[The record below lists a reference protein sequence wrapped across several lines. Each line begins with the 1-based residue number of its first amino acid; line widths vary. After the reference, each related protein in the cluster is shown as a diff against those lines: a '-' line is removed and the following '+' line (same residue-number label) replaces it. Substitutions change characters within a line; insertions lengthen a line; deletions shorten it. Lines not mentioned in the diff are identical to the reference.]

1 MNEKQQQL
9 LDYISQN
16 NLSPLAASM
25 YVKHNTDFSSE
36 DRSAVLQHLSDQEK
50 ANFEKKREEGFEQR
64 VSDRQKYV
72 EETQAQVDAM
82 TENLSQGMTKLDN
95 AKTLYEK
102 AGGLSSIGAGSIF
115 DTDYN
120 PVESIANTNYFTA
133 LKEFNDLRRESIEIL
148 KNEGRTDLASAIKMP
163 AYNSTEVM
171 DDMFTAV
178 VEKLIV
184 DTPGMATDVYES
196 ARTSLGFEPSQELQD
211 LGDEYTR
218 RSELA
223 DQAYHFLNIAQGAP
237 EHLTDVNLGNVLEA
251 VQGLAIRE
259 VPHLTLS
266 LLAGIASGGGSTLT
280 QGAGF
285 GAKAAMYGKRF
296 LRMQKT
302 APAILNMVTR
312 GTAAYQRIANDPN
325 LSNAQKYAHSS
336 LMGVVE
342 GAGDSFLAATFGLS
356 GVGAKAATSEIG
368 KAISRNAIARATA
381 GFVGAT
387 SGEAVTEIAQELAA
401 IQSER
406 SILGKEVSGAEVLAR
421 VKEAGIGGALMGGA
435 FRTAGAPYRGAVNLL
450 GLRPGDISHEEY
462 QALQKE
468 AMAIIDKAL
477 SEDLSESELAKLDS
491 RIKDIRSKQSKIA
504 ASRNRAYRVLR
515 RRDPEGFDRVLGI
528 DAEIN
533 KRLVQIE
540 GSKDDAQK
548 NQFKEEIESLI
559 EERNSITSKY
569 DGEENQLTLLERFE
583 DAMEDVDQ
591 AIQDTLDDF
600 EVIKDMPLD
609 TEADE
614 EAVLYLRQRLSA
626 LQNKKQELQQEYYN
640 ASAAEGAG
648 NVEGMAR
655 AAARM
660 EEIAR
665 QALPREEGL
674 TREQLEDDAE
684 QDQDEEVKQEETQEK
699 ETQEKQEPISKDPD
713 EKVIILGSDKDLT
726 DAVAQR
732 IPTNFVK
739 LLRNLLKGIN
749 VEVIIH
755 ETKADLVKAH
765 PKNNPNSNAFYLPR
779 RRQIHISKESTNAQ
793 IKHEFAH
800 AVVHD
805 LLKDPAVMKR
815 IIKEIE
821 SVWDPRKIEAIRKR
835 YAARSQQ
842 VQDEEVVVGFMEE
855 LANED
860 GLRKLERKNKNFI
873 QRIISFLNDLIRKKH
888 GAYAE
893 NYIITDKTNLIGIA
907 EAIAAAS
914 ETGAKVDV
922 EAEVDVKASEST
934 VRDSL
939 TSRAYPDL
947 INKEVTFL
955 ILNVDKFGVTRSTQ
969 RRTMKFRDYWHF
981 RNYWATMTGNGKH
994 DYIARAQYMGNDGKV
1009 KDIKTPTPK
1018 KDRQGNII
1026 PMKPKLY
1033 SFYQRDLYSQRA
1045 YFGNI
1050 GALAN
1055 AREVI
1060 VRTFARLD
1068 DAGIARDEADV
1079 ARLKE
1084 ISDGIREMNQLLA
1097 KKDPNEDNYK
1107 AIVDRVMEKQGSRF
1121 GPLGDTTADETA
1133 VDNFLD
1139 SVQPDPE
1146 ADFDNDVSGEEVL
1159 DAVEDPVS
1167 AGVPLKWSKVTKQ
1180 VKSLKEHLGRVFIAI
1195 QYDKTSRSS
1204 GVGTENVDGAV
1215 SSHASRSHADK
1226 MVKALE
1232 KAIRKEA
1239 ERVNDGTGDIQTVMV
1254 LVAFSLQADSIM
1266 SNPRSIDMISKAV
1279 GSLEGAALR
1288 RFAIAFEMDALG
1300 AFKKGAKAAPRTA
1313 SDFAFRA
1320 LKAAIQ
1326 RSYGGTT
1333 ESNVKSATGLD
1344 AHAVVDRDNN
1354 VLGFPRFSQMADA
1367 ELKSSLVNFIQAL
1380 QVDGEGKY
1388 ADGAIRNNSHFIK
1401 KVFSVE
1407 SSSAKALGLSYLDI
1421 KEKLQAS
1428 KFGDVGA
1435 AHVVAYREVPA
1446 RVRFRE
1452 GLPPEIL
1459 TNFEVKQ
1466 VKGKA
1471 FKYTIVSSE
1480 GTDFFGMKESL
1491 PLGRMAMSSQA
1502 KKGSEETIGQM
1513 IKRKESI
1520 TKEGKKAEAK
1530 AAELIDKKLSEI
1542 AKKMKAVREVAERE
1556 GRDLNEDEKR
1566 LMEEYLKESSEI
1578 TEDFKKMKAARKDQ
1592 ENKISESLSGVAQ
1605 GIFTGEVDLDE
1616 EVVDSLDPEESLD
1629 SLNNNSWS
1637 PRTRSAIQQKVD
1649 WFRLKFADK
1658 FAPIMMMQEDIEA
1671 ARGRRV
1677 EGDQNFKRAEE
1688 LMYGKAH
1695 YDLEQLEKV
1704 VTRLKETM
1712 KSKGVKIGDLTDF
1725 MYARHAPERNAM
1737 LKSRDKVD
1745 NGSGLTD
1752 KEAADILAA
1761 FSKEE
1766 TAALEEAAAIVE
1778 EIAQNTRDTMR
1789 KFGLESDARIDTFE
1803 KMFKHYVPLAGVA
1816 TDSQDVDNYPYPT
1829 GGIGFHVKGSTTKKA
1844 KGRKTRAA
1852 NIVAQVIQQSGAVT
1866 IKARRNE
1873 ALQSLYRLA
1882 EANPNTNLWNVSDN
1896 VPVNNADRAVGVR
1909 INGEQKFIIFKDESL
1924 ANNLKGMGVQKM
1936 DALSKLMAAPA
1947 NFLRVAFTTRNPE
1960 FIVGNFSRDILS
1972 AIPNAIAEAELADGA
1987 IKGKHSVA
1995 RKIIQRVP
2003 STLKALLKSDVAG
2016 KDLDPVLAKYLE
2028 EFKADGG
2035 QTGWGFVKPLQ
2046 QIAAELDLE
2055 TNEGNKAKKA
2065 IKWMEQNSLQHIE
2078 NVNDAFENS
2087 IRLSAY
2093 IEAREAGVSRE
2104 DAAQLAKNITV
2115 NFNKSGE
2122 YGAVA
2127 NAYYL
2132 FFNASIQGS
2141 VRLFRSLGKLKTVEN
2156 VDGTFSKELSTP
2168 QKIMMGLA
2176 LTSGLIAMLNMALSD
2191 EDEDGEL
2198 FYNKIPDYEKE
2209 RNLIMMY
2216 DGKNYVKIPLP
2227 YGYNVFSNFGT
2238 ALAET
2243 MAGERDADD
2252 AMWFVAN
2259 SAFSSF
2265 SPVSFGQSENFAKY
2279 IAKGAA
2285 PTVFKPLVE
2294 MAVNE
2299 TYFGSRV
2306 YQTQFPV
2313 GAKRPEAELSFRSP
2327 RAIKSMFQWL
2337 NQATGGSKQVSG
2349 SVDVNPDLFWYP
2361 FEYYIG
2367 GLGQFGIR
2375 GAESTYAIG
2384 QMITQGEKVELQAND
2399 IPFLR
2404 KVYGEPSRYYDFDLY
2419 DTNKNEISQLYKELN
2434 NNRSSQPGRY
2444 KGVYALDKKM
2454 KSVEKQLKS
2463 LRAKRRELDSLPY
2476 IQRVNETAVLQE
2488 RERKLVMEYNA
2499 LYEKYRGK
2507 N

>member
-9 LDYISQN
+9 LDYIAQN
-16 NLSPLAASM
+16 KLSPLAASM
-25 YVKHNTDFSSE
+25 YVKHNTDYSAA
-36 DRSAVLQHLSDQEK
+36 DRSGVLKQISDQQAHEAARIK
-50 ANFEKKREEGFEQR
+50 DEQFKGR
-64 VSDRQKYV
+64 IADRQKEV
-72 EETQAQVDAM
+72 EERQAKVDAM
-82 TENLSQGMTKLDN
+82 PETLANGRANLEAAKGMYDKTGGFVAALTPYVPSGIIGSAYNEQYFQK
-95 AKTLYEK
+95 AKEY
-102 AGGLSSIGAGSIF
+102 
-115 DTDYN
+115 D
-120 PVESIANTNYFTA
+120 
-133 LKEFNDLRRESIEIL
+133 DLRRESIDIL
-148 KNEGRTDLASAIKMP
+148 KQEGRTDLASAIKMP
-163 AYNSTEVM
+163 SYGSFETL
-171 DDMFTAV
+171 DDMIFSSF
-178 VEKLIV
+178 KS
-184 DTPGMATDVYES
+184 MATGFAGGAVDVFES
-196 ARTSLGFEPSQELQD
+196 ARQTLGFEPSETLEQIGDD
-211 LGDEYTR
+211 LTEITNTT
-218 RSELA
+218 E
-223 DQAYHFLNIAQGAP
+223 QARDFLNYSQGAP
-237 EHLTDVNLGNVLEA
+237 ERLTDLTFSNALPAVLGLGA
-251 VQGLAIRE
+251 RE
-259 VPHLTLS
+259 VPHLLLS
-266 LLAGIASGGGSTLT
+266 VAAGMASGGGSVVA
-280 QGAGF
+280 QGGSI
-285 GAKAAMYGKRF
+285 GAKALAYGRRF

-302 APAILNMVTR
+302 APAIINMATR
-312 GTAAYQRIANDPN
+312 GSSTYQRIANDPN
-325 LSNAQKYAHSS
+325 LSNAQKYTHSA
-336 LMGVVE
+336 LMGIVE
-342 GAGDSFLAATFGLS
+342 GAGDSFLAAAFGLS
-356 GVGAKAATSEIG
+356 GVGAKAATSKVGQIL
-368 KAISRNAIARATA
+368 ARNAVARSTA
-381 GFVGAT
+381 QFIGAT

-401 IQSER
+401 IQSEK
-406 SILGKEVSGAEVLAR
+406 SILGKEISGGEVLAR
-421 VKEAGIGGALMGGA
+421 IKEAGIGGALMGGA
-435 FRTAGAPYRGAVNLL
+435 FRVAGAPYRAAVNIAMM
-450 GLRPGDISHEEY
+450 GDRPGDITH
-462 QALQKE
+462 QE
-468 AMAIIDKAL
+468 ATELHKRAQELINRAM
-477 SEDLSESELAKLDS
+477 SEDLSDAEVAKIDSEL
-491 RIKDIRSKQSKIA
+491 KDIRSKQDKIS
-504 ASRNRAYRVLR
+504 ASRNRVYRVLR
-515 RRDPEGFDRVLGI
+515 RRDGDGFNRVLEI
-528 DAEIN
+528 DSEIN
-533 KRLVQIE
+533 KRLVQID
-540 GSKDDAQK
+540 GTKDDSQRK
-548 NQFKEEIESLI
+548 SIKEDIEALV
-559 EERNSITSKY
+559 EERQKITSKY
-569 DGEENQLTLLERFE
+569 EGEENQLTLLEKFE
-583 DAMEDVDQ
+583 DALEDVDQ
-591 AIQDTLDDF
+591 AIQDTVDDF
-600 EVIKDMPLD
+600 ESINGVEIK

-614 EAVLYLRQRLSA
+614 EAVLYLGQRLSA
-626 LQNKKQELQQEYYN
+626 LKNKRKELRREYYR

-648 NVEGMAR
+648 NVEGMAQ

-660 EEIAR
+660 QEIAT
-665 QALPREEGL
+665 QSLPREDEMP
-674 TREQLEDDAE
+674 RAQIEDDASQDQEEVTEDQTEE
-684 QDQDEEVKQEETQEK
+684 QDQGQETTEEKTEEQVFEK
-699 ETQEKQEPISKDPD
+699 A
-713 EKVIILGSDKDLT
+713 IILNSPQDLT
-726 DAVAQR
+726 DAVANR
-732 IPTNFVK
+732 IPTNFVS
-739 LLRNLLKGIN
+739 LLRNLLKALD

-755 ETKADLVKAH
+755 ENQAALVQAH
-765 PKNNPNSNAFYLPR
+765 PQKLSTSRAFYLPSR
-779 RRQIHISKESTNAQ
+779 KQIHISKESTNAV
-793 IKHEFAH
+793 IKHEFVH
-800 AVVHD
+800 AMIHD
-805 LLKDPAVMKR
+805 LVQDGRVMNR
-815 IIKEIE
+815 VIQEIE
-821 SVWDPRKIEAIRKR
+821 KEWDPKKIEAIRRTYSKE
-835 YAARSQQ
+835 SQQ
-842 VQDEEVVVGFMEE
+842 VQDEEVIVGFMVEI
-855 LANED
+855 ANED
-860 GLRKLERKNKNFI
+860 GLRRLDRQKTGFV
-873 QRIISFLNDLIRKKH
+873 QRIINFFNSLIRSKH

-893 NYIITDKTNLIGIA
+893 NYLINNETDLRGMA
-907 EAIAAAS
+907 EAFAAGA
-914 ETGAKVDV
+914 ETGSKITVDT
-922 EAEVDVKASEST
+922 DLSSTESS
-934 VRDSL
+934 VRNSL

-947 INKEVTFL
+947 INKEVSFL
-955 ILNVDKFGVTRSTQ
+955 ILNVDKFGVTRSTS
-969 RRTMKFRDYWHF
+969 RKTMRFKDYWHF

-994 DYIARAQYMGNDGKV
+994 DYIAKAQYIGADGKV

-1026 PMKPKLY
+1026 DMRPKLY
-1033 SFYQRDLYSQRA
+1033 SFYQRDLYSQRS

-1055 AREVI
+1055 AKEVI

-1107 AIVDRVMEKQGSRF
+1107 AIVDRVMANQGSRF

-1146 ADFDNDVSGEEVL
+1146 SDFDSDVSGEEVL
-1159 DAVEDPVS
+1159 NAVEDPVS
-1167 AGVPLKWSKVTKQ
+1167 AGVPLKWSKTTNQ
-1180 VKSLKEHLGRVFIAI
+1180 VKSLREHLGRFFIAI

-1226 MVKALE
+1226 MVKAIE

-1239 ERVNDGTGDIQTVMV
+1239 ERVNDGTGDIQTVMT

-1266 SNPRSIDMISKAV
+1266 SNPRAIDMISKAV
-1279 GSLEGAALR
+1279 NALEGPALK
-1288 RFAIAFEMDALG
+1288 RFATAFEQEALA
-1300 AFKKGAKAAPRTA
+1300 AFTEGAKAAPQTANNYTFRAIRTA
-1313 SDFAFRA
+1313 
-1320 LKAAIQ
+1320 IE
-1326 RSYGGTT
+1326 RSYGGAT
-1333 ESNVKSATGLD
+1333 ESNVRSGTGLD
-1344 AHAVVDRDNN
+1344 VHAVVDKDGN
-1354 VLGFPRFSQMADA
+1354 VFGFPKFSEMSRA
-1367 ELKSSLVNFIQAL
+1367 EMKSSLANFIQAF
-1380 QVDGEGKY
+1380 QVDGEGKFV
-1388 ADGAIRNNSHFIK
+1388 DGSIRSNAAFIK
-1401 KVFSVE
+1401 RVFGTKT
-1407 SSSAKALGLSYLDI
+1407 SSAKALGLSYVDI
-1421 KEKLQAS
+1421 REKLEAS
-1428 KFGDVGA
+1428 KFKDVGA

-1452 GLPPEIL
+1452 GMPPEIL

-1480 GTDFFGMKESL
+1480 GTDFFGLKQSL

-1502 KKGSEETIGQM
+1502 TKDSDETIGEM
-1513 IKRKESI
+1513 IERKESI
-1520 TKEGKKAEAK
+1520 SEEGRKAEAK
-1530 AAELIDKKLSEI
+1530 AEEAILEKQSELFRKIRELTKAAE
-1542 AKKMKAVREVAERE
+1542 AE
-1556 GRDLNEDEKR
+1556 GREATEEESR
-1566 LMEEYLKESSEI
+1566 LKEEYLKQNAELMQDFDEMKESR
-1578 TEDFKKMKAARKDQ
+1578 KKAERG
-1592 ENKISESLSGVAQ
+1592 ISETLSGVAQ
-1605 GIFTGEVDLDE
+1605 GIFTGEVDLNE
-1616 EVVDSLDPEESLD
+1616 KVLNSIDPEEALN

-1637 PRTRSAIQQKVD
+1637 PRTRTAAQQKVD
-1649 WFRLKFADK
+1649 WMRLKFADK

-1671 ARGRRV
+1671 ARGKRV

-1712 KSKGVKIGDLTDF
+1712 KSKDVKIEDLNDF
-1725 MYARHAPERNAM
+1725 MYARHAAERNAM
-1737 LKSRDKVD
+1737 LKERDGVE

-1752 KEAADILAA
+1752 QEAAGILAA

-1766 TAALEEAAAIVE
+1766 TAALEEAAAIVD
-1778 EIAQNTRDTMR
+1778 EISQTTRDTMR
-1789 KFGLESDARIDTFE
+1789 KFGLESDTRIDAFE
-1803 KMFKHYVPLAGVA
+1803 KMFKNYVPLAGVA

-1844 KGRKTRAA
+1844 GGRKTKAE

-1873 ALQSLYRLA
+1873 ALQSLYKLA
-1882 EANPNTNLWNVSDN
+1882 EGNPNTNLWNISDN
-1896 VPVNNADRAVGVR
+1896 VPVTNADRAVGVR

-1924 ANNLKGMGVQKM
+1924 ASNLKGMGVQKM
-1936 DALSKLMAAPA
+1936 DALSRLMAAPA

-2003 STLKALLKSDVAG
+2003 STLKALLKSDVMG
-2016 KDLDPVLAKYLE
+2016 KDLDPVLAKYLD

-2313 GAKRPEAELSFRSP
+2313 GAKRPEAELAFRSP

-2337 NQATGGSKQVSG
+2337 NEATGGSKQVSG

-2419 DTNKNEISQLYKELN
+2419 DQNKSEVMQLYKELKKG
-2434 NNRSSQPGRY
+2434 RVDEPGRY
-2444 KGVYALDKKM
+2444 KGVVTLDKKM
-2454 KSVEKQLKS
+2454 KAVEKTLKL
-2463 LRAKRRELDSLPY
+2463 LRAKRRTLDSLPY
-2476 IQRVNETAVLQE
+2476 IERVNETARIQE
-2488 RERKLVMEYNA
+2488 RERKLVMEYNE
-2499 LYEKYRGK
+2499 LYEKLRGK